1 MGNNEESMQILT
13 LFQNIA
19 QVGND
24 ARPSPEREKMLN
36 THSTEE
42 ESHHWE
48 VDELRKILVKIY

>member
-1 MGNNEESMQILT
+1 MQILT